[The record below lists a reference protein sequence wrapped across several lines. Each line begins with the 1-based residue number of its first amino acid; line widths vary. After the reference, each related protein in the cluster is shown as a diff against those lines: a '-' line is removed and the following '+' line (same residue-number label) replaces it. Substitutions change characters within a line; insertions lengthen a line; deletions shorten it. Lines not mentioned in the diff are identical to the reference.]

1 MLIPLGGMVDG
12 RIQSLAA
19 LAGDTTSGMGM
30 LLFGLLLVTTFGI
43 LLGGDRKP
51 S

>member
-12 RIQSLAA
+12 RIPSLGA
-19 LAGDTTSGMGM
+19 LAGDTTSGMGV
-30 LLFGLLLVTTFGI
+30 LVFGLLLVTTLGI
-43 LLGGDRKP
+43 LLGGDRRT